1 MTTCSTFRP
10 PEASALDDLMRD
22 QLQFLLQIGE
32 RPAHEPL
39 DAKNGVFRI
48 GQCPLASGRADENRP
63 VVVKLMTLGTRA
75 MPDSSRTTTGWPSRM
90 QAARLNVV
98 PRSMPIT
105 AGDAMLMLS
114 GI

>member
-1 MTTCSTFRP
+1 
-10 PEASALDDLMRD
+10 
-22 QLQFLLQIGE
+22 
-32 RPAHEPL
+32 
-39 DAKNGVFRI
+39 
-48 GQCPLASGRADENRP
+48 
-63 VVVKLMTLGTRA
+63 MTLGTRA
-75 MPDSSRTTTGWPSRM
+75 MPDSSRTTTGCPSRM